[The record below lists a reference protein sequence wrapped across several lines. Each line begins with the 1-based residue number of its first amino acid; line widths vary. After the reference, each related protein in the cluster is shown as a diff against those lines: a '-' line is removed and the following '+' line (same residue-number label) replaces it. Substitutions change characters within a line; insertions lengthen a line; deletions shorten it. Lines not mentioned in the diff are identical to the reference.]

1 VVLFEI
7 YVPLWQESNL
17 FENDSFRG
25 YFAGKKNHFMTKVNL
40 RGLGVALITP
50 FHDDGTIDWGALSG
64 IIEYQVANGTD
75 YIVALG
81 TTAETPT
88 LSRQE
93 QVDVVRF
100 IVEKVNGRIPVVK
113 GVGGN
118 NTAAVAEEMRC
129 GDLTGISAF
138 LSVTPY
144 YNKPTQEGLYRHY
157 HALSQVSPLPVILY
171 NVPGR
176 TGVNMTAETALR
188 IARDCP
194 NVIATKEAS
203 GDLNQIKA
211 IIEGAPEGFQVIS
224 GDDAVTTAVI
234 ALGGVGVISVFGNA
248 FPKEMAWLVRHA
260 LNGDA
265 QHARQKM
272 EADFNALFHLIF
284 VEGNPSGVK
293 CLLSQ
298 RGMVRNV
305 VRLPLVPVSH
315 GTSQL
320 IQQELMKLK
329 G

>member
-1 VVLFEI
+1 
-7 YVPLWQESNL
+7 
-17 FENDSFRG
+17 
-25 YFAGKKNHFMTKVNL
+25 MTKVNFK
-40 RGLGVALITP
+40 GLGVALITP
-50 FHDDGTIDWGALSG
+50 FNDDRSIDWGALSRL
-64 IIEYQVANGTD
+64 IEFQVANGTD

-88 LSRQE
+88 LSKEEKRE
-93 QVDVVRF
+93 VVRF

-118 NTAAVAEEMRC
+118 NTAEVAEEMQSC
-129 GDLTGISAF
+129 DITGISAF

-144 YNKPTQEGLYRHY
+144 YNKPTQEGLYRHFCS
-157 HALSQVSPLPVILY
+157 LSQASPLPIILY

-176 TGVNMTAETALR
+176 TGVNMTAETTLR
-188 IARDCP
+188 LARNCN
-194 NVIATKEAS
+194 NVIAIKEAS

-211 IIEGAPEGFQVIS
+211 IIDGAPAEFQVIS
-224 GDDAVTTAVI
+224 GDDAVTTDVI

-265 QHARQKM
+265 LHARKQM
-272 EADFNALFHLIF
+272 EDEFNTLFHLIF

-293 CLLSQ
+293 SLLNQ

-305 VRLPLVPVSH
+305 VRLPLVAVSEK
-315 GTSQL
+315 TARL
-320 IQQELMKLK
+320 IQQELIKL
-329 G
+329 GI